1 MSIKINKKISR
12 NLPSQVEANQRNIQ
26 KYIDVEDYVDSA
38 KEECA
43 ELKDECIRQKDICV
57 DYKEETA
64 SLKNDCI
71 DIKDDCIAIK
81 EDIESKQLYIHCIWI
96 DAFMGASDIYHYAW
110 AIYLSNQQEPVTLNT
125 LFDFVV
131 NSNNYRI
138 QCQCA
143 QYVDGVGNEVRVGDE
158 WILKYNSQFIYLY
171 LYHYS
176 NGYITT
182 YRQSTGDDADVAIPY
197 NKILGCVDTVYPLT
211 LNNLNRALN
220 NNRNR
225 P

>member
-1 MSIKINKKISR
+1 MAINIDKKLMLNRDEQILK
-12 NLPSQVEANQRNIQ
+12 NANDIAKYADIEDTVEEA
-26 KYIDVEDYVDSA
+26 
-38 KEECA
+38 
-43 ELKDECIRQKDICV
+43 KDECIRQKDICV

-71 DIKDDCIAIK
+71 GIKDDCIAIK

-96 DAFMGASDIYHYAW
+96 DAFMGSSDIYHYAW
-110 AIYLSNQQEPVTLNT
+110 AVYLSNQQEPVTLNT
-125 LFDFVV
+125 LYEFV
-131 NSNNYRI
+131 SNPINYRI

-143 QYVDGVGNEVRVGDE
+143 QYMEGVDNTEVKVGDE
-158 WILKYNSQFIYLY
+158 WTVKYNSQLIYLY

-182 YRQSTGDDADVAIPY
+182 YRESTGSNADVAIPY
-197 NKILGCVDTVYPLT
+197 NKLQGCVDTVYPLT
-211 LNNLNRALN
+211 QTNLNRALN
-220 NNRNR
+220 SNRNR